1 MSQRTLVTIGLAASL
16 LALPA
21 CSPTIRKPRLES
33 PGTAPIQRYNATQ
46 FDPYPQTDMGP
57 EIVGGRPPDFAI
69 PVPEVERANQY
80 SRGERAINTLPPA
93 PGVFVPTYPLT
104 SPGLPPAS
112 PPTSVPTYPPA
123 TLPAYPPATLPTY
136 PTVPTYPQASAPPPV
151 EYRY

>member
-1 MSQRTLVTIGLAASL
+1 MSRENSVAVILAFGLFMM
-16 LALPA
+16 PA

-69 PVPEVERANQY
+69 PVPEVERASQY
-80 SRGERAINTLPPA
+80 TRGERAIDTRPPA
-93 PGVFVPTYPLT
+93 PGVFVPTYPLA
-104 SPGLPPAS
+104 SPGLPSAA
-112 PPTSVPTYPPA
+112 PPISV
-123 TLPAYPPATLPTY
+123 PAYPPATLPTY
-136 PTVPTYPQASAPPPV
+136 PQAIPTYPPATSTPPPV